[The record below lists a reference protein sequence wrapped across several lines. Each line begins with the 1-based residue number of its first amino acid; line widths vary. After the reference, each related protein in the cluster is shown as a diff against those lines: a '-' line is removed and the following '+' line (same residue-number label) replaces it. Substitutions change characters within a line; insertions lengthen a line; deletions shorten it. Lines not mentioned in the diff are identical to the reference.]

1 MRKAPRHAT
10 EKDLKRLERSDA
22 RVRISESI
30 IVGLVVNALWLLI
43 ERLFSPDFLDFASQI
58 INVL

>member
-10 EKDLKRLERSDA
+10 GKDLKRLERSDA
-22 RVRISESI
+22 RARISESI

-43 ERLFSPDFLDFASQI
+43 ERLLSPDFLDFAAQI
-58 INVL
+58 INAL